1 MKTKKMMAIVA
12 AAVMAMGA
20 MAGCGSSSAADPDK
34 GKVYFVNNKKEIV
47 DQLEDLA
54 DQYTKETGV
63 QVKVLTAADGYD
75 NTLASELAK
84 TEAPTMWSIT
94 GYPNFIKW
102 KDYMEPVQDSAAFK
116 LLTDEGK
123 ANSYQVDGNHY
134 TLPYAAEWYGIIY
147 NKKIVNDYASK
158 DYAVIDSADDIK
170 DWDTFKA
177 VVEDMQAHKDDL
189 GIEGA
194 MATPGLESSD
204 LYRFASHMTRIPLF
218 YEYKEA
224 FRCLVW
230 VGLSGGDG
238 AEVEFAAG
246 QVDHGAE
253 VVHVLESAGSG
264 LDVLDDAVES
274 FEDRVGVGVVE
285 VGEDVPPVAAYL
297 AGELFHGFE
306 SGARHPRAQTLEG
319 RLGLGSIGAGV
330 VDVLEG
336 LAHLTGASGFQSSPL
351 QAALGFQLQAGQVRF
366 VPQPQVLGPLE
377 QRVAAGLLFADLV
390 DGLVGVFD
398 HVELVDDSRRVGQPL
413 ADALGEPQAHVAG
426 NQTHPVGIAVVVHEI
441 PREPF
446 DRGRVLARDHADYVA
461 LHQVGDHGD
470 VPVAL
475 PAGLVDAYG
484 LHARVV
490 LAKPRLVHVMADEP
504 PQAGVMFADLLG
516 DVRDRLAFGQLHD
529 HRLEQEREPA
539 SRPRPRHRDRVHAV
553 GGARHA
559 RHARVNERL
568 VLEEVQMPPHALPR
582 VMHRTRG
589 LAAPRFRAGEPRT
602 RREPDRDMQFPS
614 AVLLVTELHARHPP
628 RVRQLQGGGEQR
640 RGIHTPQ
647 TTRPAPPPPPDP
659 LTHTKQRKAKTFL
672 AIPSRLIHRE
682 SSKMKIRC
690 INRGS
695 SWNDLG

>member
-1 MKTKKMMAIVA
+1 M
-12 AAVMAMGA
+12 
-20 MAGCGSSSAADPDK
+20 
-34 GKVYFVNNKKEIV
+34 
-47 DQLEDLA
+47 
-54 DQYTKETGV
+54 
-63 QVKVLTAADGYD
+63 
-75 NTLASELAK
+75 
-84 TEAPTMWSIT
+84 
-94 GYPNFIKW
+94 
-102 KDYMEPVQDSAAFK
+102 
-116 LLTDEGK
+116 
-123 ANSYQVDGNHY
+123 
-134 TLPYAAEWYGIIY
+134 
-147 NKKIVNDYASK
+147 
-158 DYAVIDSADDIK
+158 
-170 DWDTFKA
+170 
-177 VVEDMQAHKDDL
+177 
-189 GIEGA
+189 
-194 MATPGLESSD
+194 
-204 LYRFASHMTRIPLF
+204 
-218 YEYKEA
+218 
-224 FRCLVW
+224 W

-253 VVHVLESAGSG
+253 VAHVLESAGSG

-490 LAKPRLVHVMADEP
+490 LVKPRLVHVMADEP

-640 RGIHTPQ
+640 RGIHTPKLPDQHHHPPTHSPTPNSERPDLFTVPLPPQSISMRYGEPRVVQALQSGNAQYLGSLVVGDEIEMDFSSLDVDGQIGEYLQFFSQFSGGNLAWKHWVVDGFFNQ
-647 TTRPAPPPPPDP
+647 TQLRIRPRYLAAEGLAKAFSDDVVPDGVQKIV
-659 LTHTKQRKAKTFL
+659 TKQGWLPPVNTASKTAVRIVRRNAFGE
-672 AIPSRLIHRE
+672 PRL
-682 SSKMKIRC
+682 SSAHHMPC
-690 INRGS
+690 
-695 SWNDLG
+695 SWQWRHE

>member
-1 MKTKKMMAIVA
+1 M
-12 AAVMAMGA
+12 
-20 MAGCGSSSAADPDK
+20 
-34 GKVYFVNNKKEIV
+34 
-47 DQLEDLA
+47 
-54 DQYTKETGV
+54 
-63 QVKVLTAADGYD
+63 
-75 NTLASELAK
+75 
-84 TEAPTMWSIT
+84 
-94 GYPNFIKW
+94 
-102 KDYMEPVQDSAAFK
+102 
-116 LLTDEGK
+116 
-123 ANSYQVDGNHY
+123 
-134 TLPYAAEWYGIIY
+134 
-147 NKKIVNDYASK
+147 
-158 DYAVIDSADDIK
+158 
-170 DWDTFKA
+170 
-177 VVEDMQAHKDDL
+177 
-189 GIEGA
+189 
-194 MATPGLESSD
+194 
-204 LYRFASHMTRIPLF
+204 
-218 YEYKEA
+218 
-224 FRCLVW
+224 W

-253 VVHVLESAGSG
+253 VAHVLESAGSG

-426 NQTHPVGIAVVVHEI
+426 NQTHPVGIAVVIHEI

-490 LAKPRLVHVMADEP
+490 LVKPRLVHVMADEP

-589 LAAPRFRAGEPRT
+589 LAAPRFRAGNREPAANPIAICSSRLPSSSSRNSTPDTLHGSGSCRAAVNNDVVSIPPNYPTSTTTPPTHSPTPNSERPNEITESVSALGIHHSTPLAEEMVDSISVVHEVVLGSDTLRT
-602 RREPDRDMQFPS
+602 R
-614 AVLLVTELHARHPP
+614 
-628 RVRQLQGGGEQR
+628 
-640 RGIHTPQ
+640 
-647 TTRPAPPPPPDP
+647 
-659 LTHTKQRKAKTFL
+659 
-672 AIPSRLIHRE
+672 
-682 SSKMKIRC
+682 
-690 INRGS
+690 
-695 SWNDLG
+695 

>member
-1 MKTKKMMAIVA
+1 MSK
-12 AAVMAMGA
+12 
-20 MAGCGSSSAADPDK
+20 
-34 GKVYFVNNKKEIV
+34 
-47 DQLEDLA
+47 
-54 DQYTKETGV
+54 
-63 QVKVLTAADGYD
+63 
-75 NTLASELAK
+75 
-84 TEAPTMWSIT
+84 
-94 GYPNFIKW
+94 IK
-102 KDYMEPVQDSAAFK
+102 
-116 LLTDEGK
+116 
-123 ANSYQVDGNHY
+123 
-134 TLPYAAEWYGIIY
+134 
-147 NKKIVNDYASK
+147 
-158 DYAVIDSADDIK
+158 
-170 DWDTFKA
+170 
-177 VVEDMQAHKDDL
+177 
-189 GIEGA
+189 
-194 MATPGLESSD
+194 
-204 LYRFASHMTRIPLF
+204 
-218 YEYKEA
+218 A

-253 VVHVLESAGSG
+253 VAHVLESAGSG

-426 NQTHPVGIAVVVHEI
+426 NQTHPVGIAVVIHEI

-490 LAKPRLVHVMADEP
+490 LVKPRLVHVMADEP

-640 RGIHTPQ
+640 RGIHTPKLPDQHHHPPRPTHPHQ
-647 TTRPAPPPPPDP
+647 T
-659 LTHTKQRKAKTFL
+659 AKGQNKTGNVVL
-672 AIPSRLIHRE
+672 VKDRSHHV
-682 SSKMKIRC
+682 SSKESVETWSIPVWNNGEYATEDGQDIFSKPWNRSKDNTDCVMTKSTGKEAWSSSNQTRNEIGSYFTIQGFDLNYAGVLIGPSVSYDRHTGRLVFLPENSCDPGVTSDRGDIDDEAQEEFKRECIRKQL
-690 INRGS
+690 NVLLKRGVHGLYLFAVDPELQKAL
-695 SWNDLG
+695 WEAADDEQRLAK

>member
-1 MKTKKMMAIVA
+1 M
-12 AAVMAMGA
+12 
-20 MAGCGSSSAADPDK
+20 
-34 GKVYFVNNKKEIV
+34 
-47 DQLEDLA
+47 
-54 DQYTKETGV
+54 
-63 QVKVLTAADGYD
+63 
-75 NTLASELAK
+75 
-84 TEAPTMWSIT
+84 
-94 GYPNFIKW
+94 
-102 KDYMEPVQDSAAFK
+102 
-116 LLTDEGK
+116 
-123 ANSYQVDGNHY
+123 
-134 TLPYAAEWYGIIY
+134 
-147 NKKIVNDYASK
+147 
-158 DYAVIDSADDIK
+158 
-170 DWDTFKA
+170 
-177 VVEDMQAHKDDL
+177 
-189 GIEGA
+189 
-194 MATPGLESSD
+194 
-204 LYRFASHMTRIPLF
+204 
-218 YEYKEA
+218 
-224 FRCLVW
+224 VW

-336 LAHLTGASGFQSSPL
+336 LAHLTGASGFQSLPL

-390 DGLVGVFD
+390 DGLVGVSD

-602 RREPDRDMQFPS
+602 RREPDRDMQFPP

-640 RGIHTPQ
+640 RGIHTPKLPDQ
-647 TTRPAPPPPPDP
+647 HHHPPTHSPTPNSERP
-659 LTHTKQRKAKTFL
+659 KW
-672 AIPSRLIHRE
+672 LILHY
-682 SSKMKIRC
+682 
-690 INRGS
+690 
-695 SWNDLG
+695 

>member
-1 MKTKKMMAIVA
+1 M
-12 AAVMAMGA
+12 
-20 MAGCGSSSAADPDK
+20 
-34 GKVYFVNNKKEIV
+34 
-47 DQLEDLA
+47 
-54 DQYTKETGV
+54 
-63 QVKVLTAADGYD
+63 
-75 NTLASELAK
+75 
-84 TEAPTMWSIT
+84 
-94 GYPNFIKW
+94 
-102 KDYMEPVQDSAAFK
+102 
-116 LLTDEGK
+116 
-123 ANSYQVDGNHY
+123 
-134 TLPYAAEWYGIIY
+134 
-147 NKKIVNDYASK
+147 
-158 DYAVIDSADDIK
+158 
-170 DWDTFKA
+170 
-177 VVEDMQAHKDDL
+177 
-189 GIEGA
+189 
-194 MATPGLESSD
+194 
-204 LYRFASHMTRIPLF
+204 
-218 YEYKEA
+218 
-224 FRCLVW
+224 VW

-490 LAKPRLVHVMADEP
+490 LVKPRLVHVMADEP

-640 RGIHTPQ
+640 RGIHTPKLPDQ
-647 TTRPAPPPPPDP
+647 HHPPDP
-659 LTHTKQRKAKTFL
+659 LTHTKQRKAIMNYSFSCT
-672 AIPSRLIHRE
+672 H
-682 SSKMKIRC
+682 SSIWSLTS
-690 INRGS
+690 I
-695 SWNDLG
+695 

>member
-1 MKTKKMMAIVA
+1 M
-12 AAVMAMGA
+12 
-20 MAGCGSSSAADPDK
+20 
-34 GKVYFVNNKKEIV
+34 
-47 DQLEDLA
+47 
-54 DQYTKETGV
+54 
-63 QVKVLTAADGYD
+63 
-75 NTLASELAK
+75 
-84 TEAPTMWSIT
+84 
-94 GYPNFIKW
+94 
-102 KDYMEPVQDSAAFK
+102 
-116 LLTDEGK
+116 
-123 ANSYQVDGNHY
+123 
-134 TLPYAAEWYGIIY
+134 
-147 NKKIVNDYASK
+147 
-158 DYAVIDSADDIK
+158 
-170 DWDTFKA
+170 
-177 VVEDMQAHKDDL
+177 
-189 GIEGA
+189 
-194 MATPGLESSD
+194 
-204 LYRFASHMTRIPLF
+204 
-218 YEYKEA
+218 A

-253 VVHVLESAGSG
+253 VAHVLESAGSG

-426 NQTHPVGIAVVVHEI
+426 NQTHPVGIAVVIHEI

-490 LAKPRLVHVMADEP
+490 LVKPRLVHVMADEP

-640 RGIHTPQ
+640 RGIHTPKLPDQ
-647 TTRPAPPPPPDP
+647 HHHPPPHSPTPNSERPSFFSHPHGSWLYRGCFPVSAVGFGIYPIFDRP
-659 LTHTKQRKAKTFL
+659 WLIQGMSKQ
-672 AIPSRLIHRE
+672 AI
-682 SSKMKIRC
+682 C
-690 INRGS
+690 G
-695 SWNDLG
+695 

>member
-1 MKTKKMMAIVA
+1 MRNTWIRRISAIRKDGVESAINLTCGLNCVIGASNTGKTRIAKTVEF
-12 AAVMAMGA
+12 V
-20 MAGCGSSSAADPDK
+20 CG
-34 GKVYFVNNKKEIV
+34 G
-47 DQLEDLA
+47 
-54 DQYTKETGV
+54 KETPFTDKTAYEVAQVTFITNDSEVSLSRSIHV
-63 QVKVLTAADGYD
+63 QNTIHVESSNPAVASGSYSVSSRSGKSINTVL
-75 NTLASELAK
+75 LAL
-84 TEAPTMWSIT
+84 
-94 GYPNFIKW
+94 
-102 KDYMEPVQDSAAFK
+102 
-116 LLTDEGK
+116 
-123 ANSYQVDGNHY
+123 
-134 TLPYAAEWYGIIY
+134 
-147 NKKIVNDYASK
+147 
-158 DYAVIDSADDIK
+158 
-170 DWDTFKA
+170 
-177 VVEDMQAHKDDL
+177 L
-189 GIEGA
+189 GIEPTRRI
-194 MATPGLESSD
+194 ATNETYHQL
-204 LYRFASHMTRIPLF
+204 
-218 YEYKEA
+218 A

-253 VVHVLESAGSG
+253 VAHVLESAGSG

-490 LAKPRLVHVMADEP
+490 LVKPRLVHVMADEP

-640 RGIHTPQ
+640 RGIHTPKLPDQ
-647 TTRPAPPPPPDP
+647 HHPPP
-659 LTHTKQRKAKTFL
+659 THSPTPNSERPKNLSARRRRRACAL
-672 AIPSRLIHRE
+672 AVRAARLSRRSVCHRAGCLRQ
-682 SSKMKIRC
+682 SQAA
-690 INRGS
+690 GS
-695 SWNDLG
+695 SQPHLAF

>member
-1 MKTKKMMAIVA
+1 M
-12 AAVMAMGA
+12 
-20 MAGCGSSSAADPDK
+20 
-34 GKVYFVNNKKEIV
+34 
-47 DQLEDLA
+47 
-54 DQYTKETGV
+54 
-63 QVKVLTAADGYD
+63 
-75 NTLASELAK
+75 
-84 TEAPTMWSIT
+84 
-94 GYPNFIKW
+94 
-102 KDYMEPVQDSAAFK
+102 
-116 LLTDEGK
+116 
-123 ANSYQVDGNHY
+123 
-134 TLPYAAEWYGIIY
+134 
-147 NKKIVNDYASK
+147 
-158 DYAVIDSADDIK
+158 
-170 DWDTFKA
+170 
-177 VVEDMQAHKDDL
+177 
-189 GIEGA
+189 
-194 MATPGLESSD
+194 
-204 LYRFASHMTRIPLF
+204 
-218 YEYKEA
+218 
-224 FRCLVW
+224 W

-253 VVHVLESAGSG
+253 VAHVLESAGSG

-490 LAKPRLVHVMADEP
+490 LVKPRLVHVMADEP

-614 AVLLVTELHARHPP
+614 AVLLVAELHARHPP

-640 RGIHTPQ
+640 RGIHTPKLPDQ
-647 TTRPAPPPPPDP
+647 HHHPPPHSPTPNSERPDLFTVPLPPQSISMRYGEPRVVQALQSGNAQYLGSLVVGDEIEMDFSSLDVDGQIGEYLQFFSQFSGGNLAWKHWVVDGFFNQTQLRIRP
-659 LTHTKQRKAKTFL
+659 RYLAAEGLAKAFSDDVVPDGVQKIVTKQGWLPPVNTASKTAVRIVRRNAFGE
-672 AIPSRLIHRE
+672 PRL
-682 SSKMKIRC
+682 SSAHHMPC
-690 INRGS
+690 
-695 SWNDLG
+695 SWQWRHE

>member
-1 MKTKKMMAIVA
+1 MPDQAVLIKKDAEEFYCFLTTKCTSTLFGMPVHF
-12 AAVMAMGA
+12 
-20 MAGCGSSSAADPDK
+20 SFYNP
-34 GKVYFVNNKKEIV
+34 FVIS
-47 DQLEDLA
+47 LATYTPLA
-54 DQYTKETGV
+54 DAWDRECVTPLPKRI
-63 QVKVLTAADGYD
+63 LDGM
-75 NTLASELAK
+75 
-84 TEAPTMWSIT
+84 EA
-94 GYPNFIKW
+94 
-102 KDYMEPVQDSAAFK
+102 YM
-116 LLTDEGK
+116 
-123 ANSYQVDGNHY
+123 
-134 TLPYAAEWYGIIY
+134 
-147 NKKIVNDYASK
+147 
-158 DYAVIDSADDIK
+158 
-170 DWDTFKA
+170 
-177 VVEDMQAHKDDL
+177 
-189 GIEGA
+189 
-194 MATPGLESSD
+194 
-204 LYRFASHMTRIPLF
+204 
-218 YEYKEA
+218 A

-253 VVHVLESAGSG
+253 VAHVLESAGSG

-490 LAKPRLVHVMADEP
+490 LVKPRLVHVMADEP

-640 RGIHTPQ
+640 RGIHTPKLPDQ
-647 TTRPAPPPPPDP
+647 HHHPPTHSPTPNSERPSFIGKGE
-659 LTHTKQRKAKTFL
+659 LF
-672 AIPSRLIHRE
+672 PSAGKFHGFCDSGFPGVRSADNAVQPACEINGGFHSVLSDCRNSTYPCVSHNWLF
-682 SSKMKIRC
+682 SFVIRFMMV
-690 INRGS
+690 S
-695 SWNDLG
+695 